1 MKKILYFILL
11 FTAPM
16 VTMAQSE
23 IAKAYIQKYKH
34 IAIKEMKR
42 TGVPASITLAQAIV
56 ESASGE
62 SNLAKNANNHFGIKC
77 KTEWTGEKIY
87 QDDDTKAECFRVYP
101 DAESSFIDHSN
112 FLKYRPY
119 YAALFELDP
128 VDDSAW
134 AYGLK
139 KAGYA
144 TEKDYPTSLLKVIEM
159 YELSQYNFPEL
170 VAEDD
175 SVANIVEQQK
185 ANAPI
190 FESKDTITKSTVNK
204 DSVQNKLPTTV
215 ALKPIVD
222 TSLNN
227 IALNNIKGIVASDS
241 ANSSNTIITPM
252 KGIGKLVENK
262 TVTTASN
269 TISNPTSNTNNSS
282 KNTTTVAP
290 KYPQNEKFKI
300 NQIAAVWA
308 IAGQSYLAI
317 ADKYNIPLYKLF
329 RNNEIEA
336 TDIVQYDQIVFLN
349 EKKNEGINKVH
360 VVKKAETLY
369 EISQLEGVKLS
380 ALKNYNQEID
390 LANIKEGMVLY
401 LFKKPAEVINNNN
414 NNDNNKKTENKQAP
428 TSTKTDT
435 NTEKK
440 KTNKFKLF

>member
-1 MKKILYFILL
+1 
-11 FTAPM
+11 
-16 VTMAQSE
+16 
-23 IAKAYIQKYKH
+23 
-34 IAIKEMKR
+34 
-42 TGVPASITLAQAIV
+42 
-56 ESASGE
+56 
-62 SNLAKNANNHFGIKC
+62 
-77 KTEWTGEKIY
+77 
-87 QDDDTKAECFRVYP
+87 
-101 DAESSFIDHSN
+101 
-112 FLKYRPY
+112 
-119 YAALFELDP
+119 
-128 VDDSAW
+128 
-134 AYGLK
+134 
-139 KAGYA
+139 
-144 TEKDYPTSLLKVIEM
+144 M

-175 SVANIVEQQK
+175 SVANTVEQQK
-185 ANAPI
+185 ANVPI
-190 FESKDTITKSTVNK
+190 IASKDTNTKSTVNK
-204 DSVQNKLPTTV
+204 DSVQNKLSATV

-222 TSLNN
+222 TSSNN
-227 IALNNIKGIVASDS
+227 IALTNIKGIVASDS
-241 ANSSNTIITPM
+241 TNSSNTIITPM

-262 TVTTASN
+262 TVTAASN
-269 TISNPTSNTNNSS
+269 TISNSASSPNNSS
-282 KNTTTVAP
+282 KNTTPVAP

-308 IAGQSYLAI
+308 IAGESYLAI

-401 LFKKPAEVINNNN
+401 LFKKPAEVINNNP
-414 NNDNNKKTENKQAP
+414 NDNNKKTENKQAP
-428 TSTKTDT
+428 TSTKTDAT
-435 NTEKK
+435 TEKK

>member
-1 MKKILYFILL
+1 MKKILYFILM
-11 FTAPM
+11 FAAPLGS
-16 VTMAQSE
+16 MAQSE

-42 TGVPASITLAQAIV
+42 TGIPASITLAQAIV

-87 QDDDTKAECFRVYP
+87 QDDDTKSECFRVYP

-144 TEKDYPTSLLKVIEM
+144 TEKDYPTSLLKVIDM
-159 YELSQYNFPEL
+159 YELAQYNFPEL

-175 SVANIVEQQK
+175 TVAKPSEAQNLS
-185 ANAPI
+185 API
-190 FESKDTITKSTVNK
+190 IVSKDTVANLTVSK
-204 DSVQNKLPTTV
+204 DSLPIKTIDTV
-215 ALKPIVD
+215 VAKSKID
-222 TSLNN
+222 SSSNN
-227 IALNNIKGIVASDS
+227 IALSKIQGIVAMDS
-241 ANSSNTIITPM
+241 TKTTNATITPM
-252 KGIGKLVENK
+252 KGIGKPIENK
-262 TVTTASN
+262 IVIVTSNDTSANN
-269 TISNPTSNTNNSS
+269 TISNSPTITAS
-282 KNTTTVAP
+282 
-290 KYPQNEKFKI
+290 KYPQNDKFKI

-317 ADKYNIPLYKLF
+317 AEKYNIPLYKIF

-336 TDIVQYDQIVFLN
+336 TDLVQYDQIVFLN

-360 VVKKAETLY
+360 IVKKGETLY
-369 EISQLEGVKLS
+369 EISQAEGIKLS
-380 ALKNYNQEID
+380 ALKNYNQEVD
-390 LANIKEGMVLY
+390 LANVKEGTVLY
-401 LFKKPAEVINNNN
+401 LFKKTAE
-414 NNDNNKKTENKQAP
+414 DSNNKNTDKKNKTENKTVP
-428 TSTKTDT
+428 TSPKAADT
-435 NTEKK
+435 TEKK
-440 KTNKFKLF
+440 KSNKFKLF

>member
-1 MKKILYFILL
+1 
-11 FTAPM
+11 
-16 VTMAQSE
+16 MAQSE

-87 QDDDTKAECFRVYP
+87 QDDDTKSECFRVYP

-175 SVANIVEQQK
+175 SLANTVEQQK
-185 ANAPI
+185 ANGSMPV
-190 FESKDTITKSTVNK
+190 SKDTVTKSIVNK
-204 DSVQNKLPTTV
+204 DSIQNKLTDPVTI
-215 ALKPIVD
+215 KPMAD
-222 TSLNN
+222 SSANN
-227 IALNNIKGIVASDS
+227 IALNKIKGIVSNDS
-241 ANSSNTIITPM
+241 ANPSKNIITPM
-252 KGIGKLVENK
+252 KGIGKVVENK
-262 TVTTASN
+262 TVTADSN
-269 TISNPTSNTNNSS
+269 STSNPNSSANNSS
-282 KNTTTVAP
+282 KNIVPTAP

-300 NQIAAVWA
+300 NQINAVWA

-317 ADKYNIPLYKLF
+317 ADKYNIPLYKIF

-360 VVKKAETLY
+360 VVKKEETLY
-369 EISQLEGVKLS
+369 EISQLEGVKLN
-380 ALKNYNQEID
+380 ALKNYNPEID
-390 LANIKEGMVLY
+390 VAHLKEGMVLY
-401 LFKKPAEVINNNN
+401 LFKKPVEVVNNNN
-414 NNDNNKKTENKQAP
+414 NNTDNKNNTDNQKEA
-428 TSTKTDT
+428 TSTKADNKT
-435 NTEKK
+435 KK
-440 KTNKFKLF
+440 KKLIKFKLF

>member
-1 MKKILYFILL
+1 MKKILYFILM
-11 FTAPM
+11 FAAPLGS
-16 VTMAQSE
+16 MAQSE

-42 TGVPASITLAQAIV
+42 TGIPASITLAQAIV

-87 QDDDTKAECFRVYP
+87 QDDDTKSECFRVYP

-144 TEKDYPTSLLKVIEM
+144 TEKDYPTSLLKVIDM
-159 YELSQYNFPEL
+159 YELAQYNFPEL

-175 SVANIVEQQK
+175 TVAKPSEAQNLS
-185 ANAPI
+185 API
-190 FESKDTITKSTVNK
+190 IASKDTVANLTVSK
-204 DSVQNKLPTTV
+204 DSLPIKTIDTV
-215 ALKPIVD
+215 VAKSKID
-222 TSLNN
+222 SSSNN
-227 IALNNIKGIVASDS
+227 IALSKIQGIVAMDS
-241 ANSSNTIITPM
+241 TKTTNATITPM
-252 KGIGKLVENK
+252 KGIGKPIENK
-262 TVTTASN
+262 IVIVTSNDTSANN
-269 TISNPTSNTNNSS
+269 TISNSPSITAS
-282 KNTTTVAP
+282 
-290 KYPQNEKFKI
+290 KYPQNDKFKI

-317 ADKYNIPLYKLF
+317 AEKYNIPLYKIF

-336 TDIVQYDQIVFLN
+336 TDLVQYDQIVFLN

-360 VVKKAETLY
+360 IVKKGETLY
-369 EISQLEGVKLS
+369 EISQAEGIKLS
-380 ALKNYNQEID
+380 ALKNYNQEVD
-390 LANIKEGMVLY
+390 VANVKEGTVLY
-401 LFKKPAEVINNNN
+401 LFKKTAE
-414 NNDNNKKTENKQAP
+414 DSNNKNTDKKNKTENKTVP
-428 TSTKTDT
+428 TSPKAADT
-435 NTEKK
+435 TEKK
-440 KTNKFKLF
+440 KSNKFKLF

>member
-1 MKKILYFILL
+1 
-11 FTAPM
+11 
-16 VTMAQSE
+16 MAQSE

-42 TGVPASITLAQAIV
+42 TGIPASITLAQAIV

-87 QDDDTKAECFRVYP
+87 QDDDTKSECFRVYP

-144 TEKDYPTSLLKVIEM
+144 TEKDYPTSLLKVIDM
-159 YELSQYNFPEL
+159 YELAQYNFPEL

-175 SVANIVEQQK
+175 TVAKPSEAQNLS
-185 ANAPI
+185 API
-190 FESKDTITKSTVNK
+190 IASKDTVANLTVSK
-204 DSVQNKLPTTV
+204 DSLPIKTIDTV
-215 ALKPIVD
+215 VAKSKID
-222 TSLNN
+222 SSSNN
-227 IALNNIKGIVASDS
+227 IALSKIQGIVAMDS
-241 ANSSNTIITPM
+241 TKTTNATITPM
-252 KGIGKLVENK
+252 KGIGKPIENK
-262 TVTTASN
+262 IVIVTSNDTSANN
-269 TISNPTSNTNNSS
+269 TISNSPSITAS
-282 KNTTTVAP
+282 
-290 KYPQNEKFKI
+290 KYPQNDKFKI

-317 ADKYNIPLYKLF
+317 AEKYNIPLYKIF

-336 TDIVQYDQIVFLN
+336 TDLVQYDQIVFLH

-360 VVKKAETLY
+360 IVKKGETLY
-369 EISQLEGVKLS
+369 EISQAEGIKLS
-380 ALKNYNQEID
+380 ALKNYNQEVD
-390 LANIKEGMVLY
+390 VANVKEGTVLY
-401 LFKKPAEVINNNN
+401 LFKKTAE
-414 NNDNNKKTENKQAP
+414 DSNNKNTDKKNKTENKTVP
-428 TSTKTDT
+428 TSPKAADT
-435 NTEKK
+435 TEKK
-440 KTNKFKLF
+440 KSNKFKLF

>member
-1 MKKILYFILL
+1 MFA
-11 FTAPM
+11 APLGS
-16 VTMAQSE
+16 MAQSE

-42 TGVPASITLAQAIV
+42 TGIPASITLAQAIV

-87 QDDDTKAECFRVYP
+87 QDDDTKSECFRVYP

-144 TEKDYPTSLLKVIEM
+144 TEKDYPTSLLKVIDM
-159 YELSQYNFPEL
+159 YELAQYNFPEL

-175 SVANIVEQQK
+175 TVAKPSEAQNLS
-185 ANAPI
+185 API
-190 FESKDTITKSTVNK
+190 IASKDTVANLTVSK
-204 DSVQNKLPTTV
+204 DSLPIKTIDTV
-215 ALKPIVD
+215 VAKSKID
-222 TSLNN
+222 SSSNN
-227 IALNNIKGIVASDS
+227 IALSKIQGIVAMDS
-241 ANSSNTIITPM
+241 TKTTNATITPM
-252 KGIGKLVENK
+252 KRIGKPIENK
-262 TVTTASN
+262 IVIVTSNDTSANN
-269 TISNPTSNTNNSS
+269 TISNSPSITAS
-282 KNTTTVAP
+282 
-290 KYPQNEKFKI
+290 KYPQNDKFKI

-317 ADKYNIPLYKLF
+317 AEKYNIPLYKIF

-336 TDIVQYDQIVFLN
+336 TDLVQYDQIVFLH

-360 VVKKAETLY
+360 IVKKGETLY
-369 EISQLEGVKLS
+369 EISQAEGIKLS
-380 ALKNYNQEID
+380 ALKNYNQEVD
-390 LANIKEGMVLY
+390 VANVKEGTVLY
-401 LFKKPAEVINNNN
+401 LFKKTAE
-414 NNDNNKKTENKQAP
+414 DSNNKNTDKKNKTENKTVP
-428 TSTKTDT
+428 TSPKAADT
-435 NTEKK
+435 TEKK
-440 KTNKFKLF
+440 KSNKFKLF

>member
-1 MKKILYFILL
+1 MKKILYFILM
-11 FTAPM
+11 FAAPLGS
-16 VTMAQSE
+16 MAQSE

-42 TGVPASITLAQAIV
+42 TGIPASITLAQAIV

-87 QDDDTKAECFRVYP
+87 QDDDTKSECFRVYP

-144 TEKDYPTSLLKVIEM
+144 TEKDYPTSLLKVIDM
-159 YELSQYNFPEL
+159 YELAQYNFPEL

-175 SVANIVEQQK
+175 TVAKPSEAQNYSASIIV
-185 ANAPI
+185 
-190 FESKDTITKSTVNK
+190 SKDTVANLTVSK
-204 DSVQNKLPTTV
+204 DSLPIKTIDTV
-215 ALKPIVD
+215 VAKSKID
-222 TSLNN
+222 SSSNN
-227 IALNNIKGIVASDS
+227 IALSKIQGIVAMDS
-241 ANSSNTIITPM
+241 TKTTNATITPM
-252 KGIGKLVENK
+252 KGIGKPIENK
-262 TVTTASN
+262 IVIVTSNDTSANN
-269 TISNPTSNTNNSS
+269 TISNSPSITAS
-282 KNTTTVAP
+282 
-290 KYPQNEKFKI
+290 KYPQNDKFKI

-317 ADKYNIPLYKLF
+317 AEKYNIPLYKIF

-336 TDIVQYDQIVFLN
+336 TDLVQYDQIVFLN

-360 VVKKAETLY
+360 IVKKGETLY
-369 EISQLEGVKLS
+369 EISQAEGIKLS
-380 ALKNYNQEID
+380 ALKNYNQEVD
-390 LANIKEGMVLY
+390 VANVKEGTVLY
-401 LFKKPAEVINNNN
+401 LFKKTAE
-414 NNDNNKKTENKQAP
+414 DSNNKNTDKKNKSENKTVP
-428 TSTKTDT
+428 TSLKAADT
-435 NTEKK
+435 TEKK
-440 KTNKFKLF
+440 KSNKFKLF

>member
-1 MKKILYFILL
+1 MKKILYFILM
-11 FTAPM
+11 FAAPLGS
-16 VTMAQSE
+16 MAQSE

-42 TGVPASITLAQAIV
+42 TGIPASITLAQAIV

-87 QDDDTKAECFRVYP
+87 QDDDTKSECFRVYP

-144 TEKDYPTSLLKVIEM
+144 TEKDYPTSLLKVIDM
-159 YELSQYNFPEL
+159 YELAQYNFPEL

-175 SVANIVEQQK
+175 TVAKPSEAQNLS
-185 ANAPI
+185 API
-190 FESKDTITKSTVNK
+190 IASKDTVANLTVSK
-204 DSVQNKLPTTV
+204 DSLPIKTIDTV
-215 ALKPIVD
+215 VAKSKID
-222 TSLNN
+222 SSSNN
-227 IALNNIKGIVASDS
+227 IALSKIQGIVAMDS
-241 ANSSNTIITPM
+241 TKTTNATITPM
-252 KGIGKLVENK
+252 KGIGKPIENK
-262 TVTTASN
+262 IVIVTSNDTSANN
-269 TISNPTSNTNNSS
+269 TISNSPTITAS
-282 KNTTTVAP
+282 
-290 KYPQNEKFKI
+290 KYPQNDKFKI

-317 ADKYNIPLYKLF
+317 AEKYNIPLYKIF

-336 TDIVQYDQIVFLN
+336 TDLVQYDQIVFLH

-360 VVKKAETLY
+360 IVKKGETLY
-369 EISQLEGVKLS
+369 EISQAEGIKLS
-380 ALKNYNQEID
+380 ALKNYNQEVD
-390 LANIKEGMVLY
+390 VANVKEGTVLY
-401 LFKKPAEVINNNN
+401 LFKKTAE
-414 NNDNNKKTENKQAP
+414 DSNNKNTDKKNKTENKTVP
-428 TSTKTDT
+428 TSPKAADT
-435 NTEKK
+435 TEKK
-440 KTNKFKLF
+440 KSNKFKLF

>member
-1 MKKILYFILL
+1 MFA
-11 FTAPM
+11 APLGS
-16 VTMAQSE
+16 MAQSE

-42 TGVPASITLAQAIV
+42 TGIPASITLAQAIV

-87 QDDDTKAECFRVYP
+87 QDDDTKSECFRVYP

-144 TEKDYPTSLLKVIEM
+144 TEKDYPTSLLKVIDM
-159 YELSQYNFPEL
+159 YELAQYNFPEL

-175 SVANIVEQQK
+175 TVAKPSEAQNLS
-185 ANAPI
+185 API
-190 FESKDTITKSTVNK
+190 IASKDTVANLTVSK
-204 DSVQNKLPTTV
+204 DSLPIKTIDTV
-215 ALKPIVD
+215 VAKSKID
-222 TSLNN
+222 SSSNN
-227 IALNNIKGIVASDS
+227 IALSKIQGIVAMDS
-241 ANSSNTIITPM
+241 TKTTNATITPM
-252 KGIGKLVENK
+252 KGIGKPIENK
-262 TVTTASN
+262 IVIVTSNDTSANN
-269 TISNPTSNTNNSS
+269 TISNSPSITAS
-282 KNTTTVAP
+282 
-290 KYPQNEKFKI
+290 KYPQNDKFKI

-317 ADKYNIPLYKLF
+317 AEKYNIPLYKIF

-336 TDIVQYDQIVFLN
+336 TDLVQYDQIVFLH

-360 VVKKAETLY
+360 IVKKGETLY
-369 EISQLEGVKLS
+369 EISQAEGIKLS
-380 ALKNYNQEID
+380 ALKNYNQEVD
-390 LANIKEGMVLY
+390 VANVKEGTVLY
-401 LFKKPAEVINNNN
+401 LFKKTAE
-414 NNDNNKKTENKQAP
+414 DSNNKNTDKKNKTENKTVP
-428 TSTKTDT
+428 TSPKAADT
-435 NTEKK
+435 TEKK
-440 KTNKFKLF
+440 KSNKFKLF

>member
-1 MKKILYFILL
+1 
-11 FTAPM
+11 
-16 VTMAQSE
+16 MAQSE

-42 TGVPASITLAQAIV
+42 TGIPASITLAQAIV

-87 QDDDTKAECFRVYP
+87 QDDDTKSECFRVYP

-144 TEKDYPTSLLKVIEM
+144 TEKDYPTSLLKVIDM
-159 YELSQYNFPEL
+159 YELAQYNFPEL

-175 SVANIVEQQK
+175 TVAKPSEAQNLS
-185 ANAPI
+185 API
-190 FESKDTITKSTVNK
+190 IVSKDTVANLTVSK
-204 DSVQNKLPTTV
+204 DSLPIKTIDTV
-215 ALKPIVD
+215 VAKSKID
-222 TSLNN
+222 SSSNN
-227 IALNNIKGIVASDS
+227 IALSKIQGIVAMDS
-241 ANSSNTIITPM
+241 TKTTNATITPM
-252 KGIGKLVENK
+252 KGIGKPIENK
-262 TVTTASN
+262 IVIVTSNDTSANN
-269 TISNPTSNTNNSS
+269 TISNSPSITAS
-282 KNTTTVAP
+282 
-290 KYPQNEKFKI
+290 KYPQNDKFKI

-317 ADKYNIPLYKLF
+317 AEKYNIPLYKIF

-336 TDIVQYDQIVFLN
+336 TDLVQYDQIVFLH

-360 VVKKAETLY
+360 IVKKGETLY
-369 EISQLEGVKLS
+369 EISQAEGIKLS
-380 ALKNYNQEID
+380 ALKNYNQEVD
-390 LANIKEGMVLY
+390 VANVKEGTVLY
-401 LFKKPAEVINNNN
+401 LFKKTAE
-414 NNDNNKKTENKQAP
+414 DSNNKNTDKKNKTENKTVP
-428 TSTKTDT
+428 TSPKAADT
-435 NTEKK
+435 TEKK
-440 KTNKFKLF
+440 KSNKFKLF

>member
-1 MKKILYFILL
+1 MFA
-11 FTAPM
+11 APLGS
-16 VTMAQSE
+16 MAQSE

-42 TGVPASITLAQAIV
+42 TGIPASITLAQAIV

-87 QDDDTKAECFRVYP
+87 QDDDTKSECFRVYP

-144 TEKDYPTSLLKVIEM
+144 TEKDYPTSLLKVIDM
-159 YELSQYNFPEL
+159 YELAQYNFPEL

-175 SVANIVEQQK
+175 TVAKPSEAQNLS
-185 ANAPI
+185 API
-190 FESKDTITKSTVNK
+190 IVSKDTVANLTVSK
-204 DSVQNKLPTTV
+204 DSLPIKTIDTV
-215 ALKPIVD
+215 VAKSKID
-222 TSLNN
+222 SSSNN
-227 IALNNIKGIVASDS
+227 IALSKIQGIVAMDS
-241 ANSSNTIITPM
+241 TKTTNATITPM
-252 KGIGKLVENK
+252 KGIGKPIENK
-262 TVTTASN
+262 IVIVTSNDTSANN
-269 TISNPTSNTNNSS
+269 TISNSPTITAS
-282 KNTTTVAP
+282 
-290 KYPQNEKFKI
+290 KYPQNDKFKI

-317 ADKYNIPLYKLF
+317 AEKYNIPLYKIF

-336 TDIVQYDQIVFLN
+336 TDLVQYDQIVFLN

-360 VVKKAETLY
+360 IVKKGETLY
-369 EISQLEGVKLS
+369 EISQAEGIKLS
-380 ALKNYNQEID
+380 ALKNYNQEVD
-390 LANIKEGMVLY
+390 LANVKEGTVLY
-401 LFKKPAEVINNNN
+401 LFKKTAE
-414 NNDNNKKTENKQAP
+414 DSNNKNTDKKNKTENKTVP
-428 TSTKTDT
+428 TSPKAADT
-435 NTEKK
+435 TEKK
-440 KTNKFKLF
+440 KSNKFKLF

>member
-1 MKKILYFILL
+1 MFA
-11 FTAPM
+11 APLGS
-16 VTMAQSE
+16 MAQSE

-42 TGVPASITLAQAIV
+42 TGIPASITLAQAIV

-87 QDDDTKAECFRVYP
+87 QDDDTKSECFRVYP

-144 TEKDYPTSLLKVIEM
+144 TEKDYPTSLLKVIDM
-159 YELSQYNFPEL
+159 YELAQYNFPEL

-175 SVANIVEQQK
+175 TVAKPSEAQNLS
-185 ANAPI
+185 API
-190 FESKDTITKSTVNK
+190 IVSKDTVANLTVSK
-204 DSVQNKLPTTV
+204 DSLPIKTIDTV
-215 ALKPIVD
+215 VAKSKID
-222 TSLNN
+222 SSSNN
-227 IALNNIKGIVASDS
+227 IALSKIQGIVAMDS
-241 ANSSNTIITPM
+241 TKTTNATITPM
-252 KGIGKLVENK
+252 KGIGKPIENK
-262 TVTTASN
+262 IVIVTSNDTSANN
-269 TISNPTSNTNNSS
+269 TISNSPSITAS
-282 KNTTTVAP
+282 
-290 KYPQNEKFKI
+290 KYPQNDKFKI

-317 ADKYNIPLYKLF
+317 AEKYNISLYKIF

-336 TDIVQYDQIVFLN
+336 TDLVQYDQIVFLN

-360 VVKKAETLY
+360 IVKKGETLY
-369 EISQLEGVKLS
+369 EISQAEGIKLS
-380 ALKNYNQEID
+380 ALKNYNQEVD
-390 LANIKEGMVLY
+390 LANVKEGTVLY
-401 LFKKPAEVINNNN
+401 LFKKTAE
-414 NNDNNKKTENKQAP
+414 DSNNKNTDKKNKTENKTVP
-428 TSTKTDT
+428 TSPKAADT
-435 NTEKK
+435 TEKK
-440 KTNKFKLF
+440 KSNKFKLF

>member
-1 MKKILYFILL
+1 MKKIFFFILL
-11 FTAPM
+11 FTAPIF
-16 VTMAQSE
+16 TMAQSE

-112 FLKYRPY
+112 FLKNRPY

-144 TEKDYPTSLLKVIEM
+144 TEKDYPTSLLKVIDM

-175 SVANIVEQQK
+175 SVAKVMEPQK
-185 ANAPI
+185 VNAPI
-190 FESKDTITKSTVNK
+190 IVSKDTTTKSTANK
-204 DSVQNKLPTTV
+204 DSVQNQRSTTV
-215 ALKPIVD
+215 AIQPIVD
-222 TSLNN
+222 SSTNN
-227 IALNNIKGIVASDS
+227 IALNNIKGIESSDS
-241 ANSSNTIITPM
+241 SKNNNSLITPM
-252 KGIGKLVENK
+252 KGIGKIVENK
-262 TVTTASN
+262 TVAATTNTISNTASN
-269 TISNPTSNTNNSS
+269 TNNPS
-282 KNTTTVAP
+282 KNTTPAAP

-360 VVKKAETLY
+360 VVKKGETIY

-380 ALKNYNQEID
+380 ALKKYNQEID

-401 LFKKPAEVINNNN
+401 LFKKPTEDINNNTS
-414 NNDNNKKTENKQAP
+414 DNNKKTENKQTP

-435 NTEKK
+435 PTEKK

>member
-11 FTAPM
+11 FTAPL

-87 QDDDTKAECFRVYP
+87 QDDDTKSECFRVYP

-175 SVANIVEQQK
+175 SLANTV
-185 ANAPI
+185 
-190 FESKDTITKSTVNK
+190 TKSIVNK
-204 DSVQNKLPTTV
+204 DSIQNNLTDPVTI
-215 ALKPIVD
+215 KPMVD
-222 TSLNN
+222 SSANN
-227 IALNNIKGIVASDS
+227 IALNKIKGIVSNDS
-241 ANSSNTIITPM
+241 ANPSKNIITPM
-252 KGIGKLVENK
+252 KGIGKVVENK
-262 TVTTASN
+262 TVTADSN
-269 TISNPTSNTNNSS
+269 STSNPSSIANNSS
-282 KNTTTVAP
+282 KNTVPTAP

-300 NQIAAVWA
+300 NQINAVWA

-317 ADKYNIPLYKLF
+317 ADKYNIPLYKIF

-360 VVKKAETLY
+360 VVKKEETLY
-369 EISQLEGVKLS
+369 EISQLEGVKLN
-380 ALKNYNQEID
+380 ALKNYNPEID
-390 LANIKEGMVLY
+390 VAHLKEGMVLY
-401 LFKKPAEVINNNN
+401 LFKKPAEVVNNNTDNKN
-414 NNDNNKKTENKQAP
+414 NTENKKET
-428 TSTKTDT
+428 TSTKAD
-435 NTEKK
+435 NKTEKK
-440 KTNKFKLF
+440 KLIKFKLF

>member
-1 MKKILYFILL
+1 MFA
-11 FTAPM
+11 APLGS
-16 VTMAQSE
+16 MAQSE

-42 TGVPASITLAQAIV
+42 TGIPASITLAQAIV

-87 QDDDTKAECFRVYP
+87 QDDDTKSECFRVYP

-144 TEKDYPTSLLKVIEM
+144 TEKDYPTSLLKVIDM
-159 YELSQYNFPEL
+159 YELAQYNFPEL

-175 SVANIVEQQK
+175 TVAKPSEAQNLS
-185 ANAPI
+185 API
-190 FESKDTITKSTVNK
+190 IVSKDTVANLTVSK
-204 DSVQNKLPTTV
+204 DSLPIKTIDTV
-215 ALKPIVD
+215 VAKSKID
-222 TSLNN
+222 SSSNN
-227 IALNNIKGIVASDS
+227 IALSKIQGIVAMDS
-241 ANSSNTIITPM
+241 TKTTNATITPM
-252 KGIGKLVENK
+252 KGIGKPIENK
-262 TVTTASN
+262 IVIVTSNDTSANN
-269 TISNPTSNTNNSS
+269 TISNSPTITAS
-282 KNTTTVAP
+282 
-290 KYPQNEKFKI
+290 KYPQNDKFKI

-317 ADKYNIPLYKLF
+317 AEKYNISLYKIF

-336 TDIVQYDQIVFLN
+336 TDLVQYDQIVFLN

-360 VVKKAETLY
+360 IVKKGETLY
-369 EISQLEGVKLS
+369 EISQAEGIKLS
-380 ALKNYNQEID
+380 ALKNYNQEVD
-390 LANIKEGMVLY
+390 LANVKEGTVLY
-401 LFKKPAEVINNNN
+401 LFKKTAE
-414 NNDNNKKTENKQAP
+414 DSNNKNTDKKNKTENKTVP
-428 TSTKTDT
+428 TSPKAADT
-435 NTEKK
+435 TEKK
-440 KTNKFKLF
+440 KSNKFKLF

>member
-1 MKKILYFILL
+1 MFA
-11 FTAPM
+11 APLGS
-16 VTMAQSE
+16 MAQSE

-42 TGVPASITLAQAIV
+42 TGIPASITLAQAIV

-87 QDDDTKAECFRVYP
+87 QDDDTKSECFRVYP

-144 TEKDYPTSLLKVIEM
+144 TEKDYPTSLLKVIDM
-159 YELSQYNFPEL
+159 YELAQYNFPEL

-175 SVANIVEQQK
+175 TVAKPSEAQNLS
-185 ANAPI
+185 API
-190 FESKDTITKSTVNK
+190 IASKDTVANLTVSK
-204 DSVQNKLPTTV
+204 DSLPIKTIDTV
-215 ALKPIVD
+215 VAKSKID
-222 TSLNN
+222 SSSNN
-227 IALNNIKGIVASDS
+227 IALSKIQGIVAMDS
-241 ANSSNTIITPM
+241 TKTTNATITPM
-252 KGIGKLVENK
+252 KGIGKPIENK
-262 TVTTASN
+262 IVIVTSNDTSANN
-269 TISNPTSNTNNSS
+269 TISNSPTITAS
-282 KNTTTVAP
+282 
-290 KYPQNEKFKI
+290 KYPQNDKFKI

-317 ADKYNIPLYKLF
+317 AEKYNISLYKIF

-336 TDIVQYDQIVFLN
+336 TDLVQYDQIVFLN

-360 VVKKAETLY
+360 IVKKGETLY
-369 EISQLEGVKLS
+369 EISQAEGIKLS
-380 ALKNYNQEID
+380 ALKNYNQEVD
-390 LANIKEGMVLY
+390 VANVKEGTVLY
-401 LFKKPAEVINNNN
+401 LFKKTAE
-414 NNDNNKKTENKQAP
+414 DSNNKNTDKKNKTENKTVP
-428 TSTKTDT
+428 TSPKAADT
-435 NTEKK
+435 TEKK
-440 KTNKFKLF
+440 KSNKFKLF

>member
-1 MKKILYFILL
+1 MKKILYFILM
-11 FTAPM
+11 FAAPLGS
-16 VTMAQSE
+16 MAQSE

-42 TGVPASITLAQAIV
+42 TGIPASITLAQAIV

-87 QDDDTKAECFRVYP
+87 QDDDTKSECFRVYP

-144 TEKDYPTSLLKVIEM
+144 TEKDYPTSLLKVIDM
-159 YELSQYNFPEL
+159 YELAQYNFPEL

-175 SVANIVEQQK
+175 TVAKPSEAQNLS
-185 ANAPI
+185 API
-190 FESKDTITKSTVNK
+190 IVSKDTVANLTVSK
-204 DSVQNKLPTTV
+204 DSLPIKTIDTV
-215 ALKPIVD
+215 VAKSKID
-222 TSLNN
+222 SSSNN
-227 IALNNIKGIVASDS
+227 IALSKIQGIVAMDS
-241 ANSSNTIITPM
+241 TKTTNATITPM
-252 KGIGKLVENK
+252 KGIGKPIENK
-262 TVTTASN
+262 IVIVTSNDTSANN
-269 TISNPTSNTNNSS
+269 TISNSPTITAS
-282 KNTTTVAP
+282 
-290 KYPQNEKFKI
+290 KYPQNDKFKI

-317 ADKYNIPLYKLF
+317 AEKYNIPLYKIF

-336 TDIVQYDQIVFLN
+336 TDLVQYDQIVFLN

-360 VVKKAETLY
+360 IVKKGETLY
-369 EISQLEGVKLS
+369 EISQAEGIKLS
-380 ALKNYNQEID
+380 ALKNYNQEVD
-390 LANIKEGMVLY
+390 VANVKEGTVLY
-401 LFKKPAEVINNNN
+401 LFKKTAE
-414 NNDNNKKTENKQAP
+414 DSNNKNTDKKNKTENKTVP
-428 TSTKTDT
+428 TSPKAADT
-435 NTEKK
+435 TEKK
-440 KTNKFKLF
+440 KSNKFKLF

>member
-1 MKKILYFILL
+1 MKKILYFILM
-11 FTAPM
+11 FAAPLGS
-16 VTMAQSE
+16 MAQSE

-42 TGVPASITLAQAIV
+42 TGIPASITLAQAIV

-87 QDDDTKAECFRVYP
+87 QDDDTKSECFRVYP

-144 TEKDYPTSLLKVIEM
+144 TEKDYPTSLLKVIDM
-159 YELSQYNFPEL
+159 YELAQYNFPEL

-175 SVANIVEQQK
+175 TVAKPSEAQNLS
-185 ANAPI
+185 API
-190 FESKDTITKSTVNK
+190 IASKDTVANLTVSK
-204 DSVQNKLPTTV
+204 DSLPIKTIDTV
-215 ALKPIVD
+215 VAKSKID
-222 TSLNN
+222 SSSNN
-227 IALNNIKGIVASDS
+227 IALSKIQGIVAMDS
-241 ANSSNTIITPM
+241 TKTTNATITPM
-252 KGIGKLVENK
+252 KGIGKPIENK
-262 TVTTASN
+262 IVIVTSNDTSANN
-269 TISNPTSNTNNSS
+269 TISNSPSITAS
-282 KNTTTVAP
+282 
-290 KYPQNEKFKI
+290 KYPQNDKFKI

-317 ADKYNIPLYKLF
+317 AEKYNIPLYKIF

-336 TDIVQYDQIVFLN
+336 TDLVQYDQIVFLH

-360 VVKKAETLY
+360 IVKKGETLY
-369 EISQLEGVKLS
+369 EISQAEGIKLS
-380 ALKNYNQEID
+380 ALKNYNQEVD
-390 LANIKEGMVLY
+390 VANVKEGTVLY
-401 LFKKPAEVINNNN
+401 LFKKTAE
-414 NNDNNKKTENKQAP
+414 DSNNKNTDKKNKTENKTVP
-428 TSTKTDT
+428 TSPKAADT
-435 NTEKK
+435 TEKK
-440 KTNKFKLF
+440 KSNKFKLF

>member
-1 MKKILYFILL
+1 MKKILYFILM
-11 FTAPM
+11 FAAPLGS
-16 VTMAQSE
+16 MAQSE

-42 TGVPASITLAQAIV
+42 TGIPASITLAQAIV

-87 QDDDTKAECFRVYP
+87 QDDDTKSECFRVYP

-144 TEKDYPTSLLKVIEM
+144 TEKDYPTSLLKVIDM
-159 YELSQYNFPEL
+159 YELAQYNFPEL

-175 SVANIVEQQK
+175 TVAKPSEAQNLS
-185 ANAPI
+185 API
-190 FESKDTITKSTVNK
+190 IASKDTVANLTVSK
-204 DSVQNKLPTTV
+204 DSLPIKTIDTV
-215 ALKPIVD
+215 VAKSKID
-222 TSLNN
+222 SSSNN
-227 IALNNIKGIVASDS
+227 IALSKIQGIVAMDS
-241 ANSSNTIITPM
+241 TKTTNATITPM
-252 KGIGKLVENK
+252 KGIGKPIENK
-262 TVTTASN
+262 IVIVTSNDTSANN
-269 TISNPTSNTNNSS
+269 TISNSPSITAS
-282 KNTTTVAP
+282 
-290 KYPQNEKFKI
+290 KYPQNDKFKI

-317 ADKYNIPLYKLF
+317 AEKYNIPLYKIF

-336 TDIVQYDQIVFLN
+336 TDLVQYDQIVFLN

-360 VVKKAETLY
+360 IVKKGETLY
-369 EISQLEGVKLS
+369 EISQAEGIKLS
-380 ALKNYNQEID
+380 ALKNYNQEVD
-390 LANIKEGMVLY
+390 LANVKEGTVLY
-401 LFKKPAEVINNNN
+401 LFKKTAE
-414 NNDNNKKTENKQAP
+414 DSNNKNTDKKNKTENKTVP
-428 TSTKTDT
+428 TSPKAADT
-435 NTEKK
+435 TEKK
-440 KTNKFKLF
+440 KSNKFKLF

>member
-1 MKKILYFILL
+1 MKKILYFILM
-11 FTAPM
+11 FAAPLGS
-16 VTMAQSE
+16 MAQSE

-42 TGVPASITLAQAIV
+42 TGIPASITLAQAIV

-87 QDDDTKAECFRVYP
+87 QDDDTKSECFRVYP

-144 TEKDYPTSLLKVIEM
+144 TEKDYPTSLLKVIDM
-159 YELSQYNFPEL
+159 YELAQYNFPEL

-175 SVANIVEQQK
+175 TVTKPSEAQNLS
-185 ANAPI
+185 API
-190 FESKDTITKSTVNK
+190 IASKDTVAKLTVPK
-204 DSVQNKLPTTV
+204 DSLPIKTIDTV
-215 ALKPIVD
+215 VAKSKID
-222 TSLNN
+222 SSSNN
-227 IALNNIKGIVASDS
+227 IALSKIQGIVAMDS
-241 ANSSNTIITPM
+241 TKTTNATITPM
-252 KGIGKLVENK
+252 KGIGKPIENK
-262 TVTTASN
+262 IVIVTSNDTSANN
-269 TISNPTSNTNNSS
+269 TISNSPTITAS
-282 KNTTTVAP
+282 
-290 KYPQNEKFKI
+290 KYPQNDKFKI

-317 ADKYNIPLYKLF
+317 AEKYNIPLYKIF

-336 TDIVQYDQIVFLN
+336 TDLVQYDQIVFLH

-360 VVKKAETLY
+360 IVKKGETLY
-369 EISQLEGVKLS
+369 EISQAEGIKLS
-380 ALKNYNQEID
+380 ALKNYNQEVD
-390 LANIKEGMVLY
+390 VANVKEGTVLY
-401 LFKKPAEVINNNN
+401 LFKKTAE
-414 NNDNNKKTENKQAP
+414 DSNNKNTDKKNKTENKTVP
-428 TSTKTDT
+428 TSPKAADT
-435 NTEKK
+435 TEKK
-440 KTNKFKLF
+440 KSNKFKLF

>member
-1 MKKILYFILL
+1 M
-11 FTAPM
+11 
-16 VTMAQSE
+16 
-23 IAKAYIQKYKH
+23 
-34 IAIKEMKR
+34 
-42 TGVPASITLAQAIV
+42 
-56 ESASGE
+56 
-62 SNLAKNANNHFGIKC
+62 
-77 KTEWTGEKIY
+77 
-87 QDDDTKAECFRVYP
+87 
-101 DAESSFIDHSN
+101 
-112 FLKYRPY
+112 
-119 YAALFELDP
+119 
-128 VDDSAW
+128 DDSAW

-329 RNNEIEA
+329 RNNEIVA

>member
-42 TGVPASITLAQAIV
+42 TGVPASITLAQGIV

-175 SVANIVEQQK
+175 SVANAVEQQK
-185 ANAPI
+185 VNAPI
-190 FESKDTITKSTVNK
+190 IASKDTITKSTVNK
-204 DSVQNKLPTTV
+204 DSVQNKLSATV
-215 ALKPIVD
+215 ALKPIID
-222 TSLNN
+222 TSSNN

-241 ANSSNTIITPM
+241 ANSSNNIITPM

-262 TVTTASN
+262 TVTASAN
-269 TISNPTSNTNNSS
+269 TISNPTSSVNNTAN
-282 KNTTTVAP
+282 NTTPAIT
-290 KYPQNEKFKI
+290 KYPQNDKFKI
-300 NQIAAVWA
+300 NQISAVWA

-336 TDIVQYDQIVFLN
+336 IDIVQYDQIVFLN
-349 EKKNEGINKVH
+349 EKKNEGMNKVH
-360 VVKKAETLY
+360 VVRKEETLY
-369 EISQLEGVKLS
+369 EISQMEGVKLNI
-380 ALKNYNQEID
+380 LKNYNQEID
-390 LANIKEGMVLY
+390 LANLKEGMVLY
-401 LFKKPAEVINNNN
+401 LFKKPAEVVNKDS
-414 NNDNNKKTENKQAP
+414 NDNKNKTENKQAP
-428 TSTKTDT
+428 TPAKTDAA
-435 NTEKK
+435 TEKK
-440 KTNKFKLF
+440 KSSKFKLF